1 MFIWKVHLSLE
12 LSSYIAKLLTYISC
26 LDRLRMIVKSMMRF
40 LFGDLLIFSL
50 KIGSKDV
57 SLDFQKGEFMAW
69 LYLFVAGLLE
79 IAWPIG
85 FKYSKGFTKIL
96 PTIPTALA
104 LMLSFYLLSKA
115 SKTLPIGRHTR
126 FGLESV
132 FLEQQYLE

>member
-1 MFIWKVHLSLE
+1 
-12 LSSYIAKLLTYISC
+12 
-26 LDRLRMIVKSMMRF
+26 
-40 LFGDLLIFSL
+40 
-50 KIGSKDV
+50 
-57 SLDFQKGEFMAW
+57 MAW

-115 SKTLPIGRHTR
+115 SKTLPIGTAYAVWTGIGV
-126 FGLESV
+126 FGTAIFGIILFDESYNV
-132 FLEQQYLE
+132 SRLIFIFMIFIGIVGLKFTTNS